1 MTYIKPSE
9 LSYKWKLPLLLEAV
23 NEVLNDSSIIYS
35 LRYSKDLDTEE
46 EFIAALSI
54 EKGADEEGNAIY
66 LDSSEW
72 PSQLT
77 WSAVK
82 TKWDAKIAAQPLADL
97 RGVRNDKLAETD
109 WLANSDVTMSD
120 AWKTYRQ
127 ALRDLPA
134 NTSDPANPTWPT
146 KPS

>member
-1 MTYIKPSE
+1 MTYFKPSE
-9 LSYKWKLPLLLEAV
+9 LSYKWKLLLLLEAI
-23 NEVLNDSSIIYS
+23 NEVLNDSSIKYS
-35 LRYSKDLDTEE
+35 LTYSKDLDTEE
-46 EFIAALSI
+46 EFKTAMHV
-54 EKGADEEGNAIY
+54 ENGVDEDDTITY
-66 LDSSEW
+66 MDSSEW

-77 WSAVK
+77 WAAVK

-134 NTSDPANPTWPT
+134 NTSDPSNPTWPT
-146 KPS
+146 KPE

>member
-9 LSYKWKLPLLLEAV
+9 LSYKWKLPLLLEAI
-23 NEVLNDSSIIYS
+23 NEVLNDSSIKYS
-35 LRYSKDLDTEE
+35 VTYSKDLDTEE
-46 EFIAALSI
+46 EFKAAMHV
-54 EKGADEEGNAIY
+54 ENGVDEDDTITY
-66 LDSSEW
+66 MDSSEW

-77 WSAVK
+77 WTAVK
-82 TKWDAKIAAQPLADL
+82 TKWDTKIAAQPLADL
-97 RGVRNDKLAETD
+97 RGVRNDLLAETD